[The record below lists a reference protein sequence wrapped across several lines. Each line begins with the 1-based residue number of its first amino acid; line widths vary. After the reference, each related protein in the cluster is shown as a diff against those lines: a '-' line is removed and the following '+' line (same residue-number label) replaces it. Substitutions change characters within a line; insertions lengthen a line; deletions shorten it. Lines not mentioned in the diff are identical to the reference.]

1 MRPVSSRVFSVS
13 ILVILVLGV
22 AAGYLVRGQLNPA
35 QPSPTA
41 FLPFTDQ
48 YQGPLDDSGSA
59 FAKNIPLIVGLSKG
73 QLSWYWFVGPTNNT
87 VNPVYFFQYSNGQP
101 VQGQAPI
108 ADIKPGDTAYTGFWE
123 VKNVTVPASY
133 VANTIKSLDSL
144 NRAQQAGLVTVSDSN
159 RVLNGPIV
167 ARNVKTEVVNGEPAI
182 ASVWYR
188 SKLATMAIF
197 ETNLAGGSR
206 VSVIPIWLIQREPD
220 KYPLLEWVAGKDL
233 NGDGDLQDSNDL
245 IDQTPGQPG
254 YSPLWQ
260 VQILHVKSTYLSAAA
275 PFELPPFP
283 GNPSTLSAQYGMFTS
298 IYHNTGANAAND
310 DRVSSNPLYVDT
322 SFPNTQLG
330 LETTNTIVNCPA
342 LPLSVQPP
350 GFPGS

>member
-13 ILVILVLGV
+13 IILVLVVGV
-22 AAGYLVRGQLNPA
+22 AAGYFVRSQLNPS
-35 QPSPTA
+35 QPSAAA
-41 FLPFTDQ
+41 FLNFTDQ

-59 FAKNIPLIVGLSKG
+59 FAKNVPLIVGLSRG
-73 QLSWYWFVGPTNNT
+73 QLAWYWFVGPTSNT
-87 VNPVYFFQYSNGQP
+87 VNPVYFFQYPNGQP

-108 ADIKPGDTAYTGFWE
+108 ADVKPGDSAYTGFWE
-123 VKNVTVPASY
+123 IKNITVPASY
-133 VANTIKSLDSL
+133 AANTIKSFDSL

-167 ARNVKTEVVNGEPAI
+167 ARNVKTEIVNGEPAI
-182 ASVWYR
+182 TSVWYR

-197 ETNLAGGSR
+197 ETNLAGGSQ

-233 NGDGDLQDSNDL
+233 NGDGDLIDSNDL
-245 IDQTPGQPG
+245 IDQTPGQAG

-260 VQILHVKSTYLSAAA
+260 VQILHVKVNYLSAAA

-283 GNPSTLSAQYGMFTS
+283 GNTTTLSTQYHMFTS
-298 IYHNTGANAAND
+298 IQSAQADRSAASP
-310 DRVSSNPLYVDT
+310 VYVDT

-342 LPLSVQPP
+342 LPLSVQPS